1 MSIYLVEG
9 PQAETFM
16 TMAATETGPKA
27 MLGDPEQFEAGVGLN
42 IAARAKSRVEV

>member
-16 TMAATETGPKA
+16 TMAATETGSKA
-27 MLGDPEQFEAGVGLN
+27 MLGKVCRTLEVG
-42 IAARAKSRVEV
+42 RQM